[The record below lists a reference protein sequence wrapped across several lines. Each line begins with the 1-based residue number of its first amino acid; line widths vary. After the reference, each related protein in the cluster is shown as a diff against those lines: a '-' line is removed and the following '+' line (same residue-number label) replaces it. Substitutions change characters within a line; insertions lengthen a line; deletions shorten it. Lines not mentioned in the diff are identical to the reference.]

1 MQRVQ
6 GMTAG
11 GMQRRSD
18 PAGSPR
24 SWRRLALGTVSFEGR
39 RRRRGIRGGEQGAQ
53 NVRHLI
59 HHLLRGRVVEV
70 VNNGPI
76 RGGASSLPRQT
87 RGVTREAALGK
98 VAMRGGGGE
107 APGKATTNQTRGAR
121 RKVKA

>member
-1 MQRVQ
+1 
-6 GMTAG
+6 MTAG

-98 VAMRGGGGE
+98 VAMRGGG
-107 APGKATTNQTRGAR
+107 AR
-121 RKVKA
+121 RQAKQQPTKREGHDERSRRDEE